1 MYNSS
6 VLRYWGGAKAPIFFY
21 MKIRIYI
28 DGYNLFYGRLKH
40 KDDSNLNS
48 RRRKL
53 RWLNPKKLVEQFLHN
68 DYEIDQI
75 NYYTTDVDAL
85 YMGDKSPSRQQEY
98 YRALMTIPNINIIKG
113 RFSKNLTTMPAY
125 PIKLITSQDG
135 TTSMQKHLVLKTEE
149 KRSDVNIAAHLVRD
163 ACLNKFDMAVL
174 VSNDSDLLEPMKIL
188 FELNKKFLILSP
200 YEKYCYDFVKELTTK
215 CMRKIQEK
223 HIIAAQFPDEI
234 RDAANTLIAKRP
246 LKWS

>member
-1 MYNSS
+1 
-6 VLRYWGGAKAPIFFY
+6 
-21 MKIRIYI
+21 MKIRVYI

-40 KDDSNLNS
+40 KEGSINS

-53 RWLNPKKLVEQFLHN
+53 RWLDPKKLVEQFLH
-68 DYEIDQI
+68 DDFEIDQI
-75 NYYTTDVDAL
+75 NFYTTDIDAL
-85 YMGDKSPSRQQEY
+85 YLGDKSPSRQQEY
-98 YRALMTIPNINIIKG
+98 YRALMTVENINIIKG
-113 RFSKNLTTMPAY
+113 RFSKNPTMMPAY
-125 PIKLITSQDG
+125 PIKLNINQDG
-135 TTSMQKHLVLKTEE
+135 TTMIQKYHVLKTEE
-149 KRSDVNIAAHLVRD
+149 KRSDVNIASHLVKD
-163 ACLNKFDMAVL
+163 ACLNLFDMAVL

-188 FELNKKFLILSP
+188 HELNKKFLILSP
-200 YEKYCYDFVKELTTK
+200 HEKYCFDFVKELNTK